1 MVLLKQ
7 VAILIRHGESESN
20 IKGLISEDIEGF
32 PLTET
37 GIRQAEHAASEL
49 KKIKIDRIIS
59 SPVLRTRQ
67 TAGIIASALNLKVE
81 LDEGIRESGLGPYN
95 NKNSNLVPYGKREN
109 LGIESFDKIKERSV
123 KSLMNYVGVNVFVSH
138 ALPIKTVVSYILS
151 LDEEESRGIK
161 LSNASITIID
171 LQSRN
176 IISIGSREITPRIIE
191 VLQKP

>member
-1 MVLLKQ
+1 MKQ

-20 IKGLISEDIEGF
+20 IKGLMSEDVEGY

-37 GIRQAEHAASEL
+37 GIRQVEHAASEL
-49 KKIKIDRIIS
+49 KKINVDRIIS
-59 SPVLRTRQ
+59 SPVLRARQ

-81 LDEGIRESGLGPYN
+81 LDEGIRESGHGPYN
-95 NKNSNLVPYGKREN
+95 NKHSNLVPYGKREN
-109 LGIESFDKIKERSV
+109 LGMESFDKIKERTME
-123 KSLMNYVGVNVFVSH
+123 SLKNYEGVNVFVSH
-138 ALPIKTVVSYILS
+138 ALPIKAVVSDILS

-176 IISIGSREITPRIIE
+176 IISIGSREITPHIVE
-191 VLQKP
+191 TLQRP